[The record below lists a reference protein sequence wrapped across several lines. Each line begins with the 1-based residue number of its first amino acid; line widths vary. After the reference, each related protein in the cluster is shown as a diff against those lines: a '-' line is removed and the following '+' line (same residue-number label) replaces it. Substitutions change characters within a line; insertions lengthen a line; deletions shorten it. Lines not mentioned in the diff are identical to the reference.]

1 MRQQPQAVDE
11 QRIFD
16 ALTATAFVLLEDRF
30 HPRELFIGRQRHQGF
45 AREERTDRRGEIIV
59 CDHVGKADGGVFC
72 LDALCGVFR
81 RNLASVHSLVVA
93 DDNHVERVDEFVD
106 AAADCRS
113 QLTSLLDGN
122 RVRL

>member
-1 MRQQPQAVDE
+1 MLSAMCNMTDFSRVEPTENMRP
-11 QRIFD
+11 
-16 ALTATAFVLLEDRF
+16 
-30 HPRELFIGRQRHQGF
+30 
-45 AREERTDRRGEIIV
+45 
-59 CDHVGKADGGVFC
+59 FC
-72 LDALCGVFR
+72 SSID
-81 RNLASVHSLVVA
+81 LASVHSLVVA

>member
-1 MRQQPQAVDE
+1 MAAYS
-11 QRIFD
+11 
-16 ALTATAFVLLEDRF
+16 ALTHFAAFF
-30 HPRELFIGRQRHQGF
+30 GR
-45 AREERTDRRGEIIV
+45 D
-59 CDHVGKADGGVFC
+59 
-72 LDALCGVFR
+72 
-81 RNLASVHSLVVA
+81 LASVHSLVVA